1 MARMVWD
8 VRNRTV
14 PLNPIS
20 FDSHLNNDYTII
32 SANAL
37 VLLIDLGGESI
48 HFELRRTTRLHV
60 PVPTPISTLDYLEKY
75 IAFV

>member
-14 PLNPIS
+14 PLNLIS

-37 VLLIDLGGESI
+37 VLLIDLGGEFI
-48 HFELRRTTRLHV
+48 HFELRRTT
-60 PVPTPISTLDYLEKY
+60 TLDYLEKY
-75 IAFV
+75 IPFV